1 MANDEPKLFPNLGTT
16 NDLWNAAL
24 EAAVK
29 AIMNERDIPSTWR
42 FSAIDA
48 VRKCK
53 RPT

>member
-1 MANDEPKLFPNLGTT
+1 MDDDPKKLFPNLGTT

-24 EAAVK
+24 DAAIN